1 MSVAGGVPQRV
12 IVVGVSGS
20 GKTTL
25 AQRIAERLGIDHVEL
40 DALHHGPGWVPRPE
54 FLDDVRSLVAQERWV
69 TEWQY
74 AAARPLTLARADLVV
89 WLDLPTWRTMWQVTR
104 RTVSRRLR
112 RTELW
117 NGNREGPLWE
127 VLTDPDHIIRWA
139 WRTRGKYRGLESHV
153 AERRP
158 CVPVVRLR
166 SHREAER
173 WLAGLPTGR
182 RRPHGATG

>member
-158 CVPVVRLR
+158 GVPVVRLR